1 MWCKRSIAY
10 TKKDKE
16 TCALDPLPS
25 CVFTQCIDILTPMV
39 TDIINASITQSHV
52 PLSMK
57 EAIVRPVSNKSSLD
71 VDTLS
76 SYRPVSNLTHVSKC
90 LKKVIA
96 QQLIEHTS
104 DMTELYQSAYMSNHS
119 TETALIAVC
128 DDIKRG
134 FDNRKG
140 TALVMI
146 DLSAA
151 FDTINHSILLQRL
164 RNRYGIT
171 HSALIWCQSH
181 LAERCQRVSIAD
193 QYSQKLKLSTGVPQ
207 GSVLGPL
214 LFSLYVQ
221 PIGDIIRKHG
231 LSFHHYAD
239 DLQLYDYFNF
249 SSPSFASTI
258 YRLQNCVT
266 DLQVWFNE
274 NQMIMNDDKTEFIPF
289 VPKRYDKLIEHSSI
303 IVGKNIITASSTVTN
318 LGVVLDR
325 NLTMAYQVSKIVRI
339 CTYKLRLV
347 NIIRDKLSVHVAER
361 VVNAMV
367 TGNLDYCNSLLHGI
381 TAGQLGRI
389 QKLQNTAARL
399 ILRRT
404 RHSSAT
410 IMLHELHWL
419 PIKTRAIYKLF
430 LMVYKSQQDMMPDYI
445 TSHLTEYKPPRPLR
459 SSEDKQL
466 VVGKTHLHYGDILFH
481 VAAAKLWNAAPLPLK
496 TVKTIGSFKSQL
508 KTYLF
513 RLNL

>member
-1 MWCKRSIAY
+1 
-10 TKKDKE
+10 
-16 TCALDPLPS
+16 
-25 CVFTQCIDILTPMV
+25 
-39 TDIINASITQSHV
+39 
-52 PLSMK
+52 
-57 EAIVRPVSNKSSLD
+57 
-71 VDTLS
+71 
-76 SYRPVSNLTHVSKC
+76 
-90 LKKVIA
+90 
-96 QQLIEHTS
+96 
-104 DMTELYQSAYMSNHS
+104 MT
-119 TETALIAVC
+119 
-128 DDIKRG
+128 
-134 FDNRKG
+134 
-140 TALVMI
+140 
-146 DLSAA
+146 
-151 FDTINHSILLQRL
+151 
-164 RNRYGIT
+164 
-171 HSALIWCQSH
+171 
-181 LAERCQRVSIAD
+181 
-193 QYSQKLKLSTGVPQ
+193 TGVPQ

-258 YRLQNCVT
+258 YRLQNCVA
-266 DLQVWFNE
+266 DLQAWFNE

-289 VPKRYDKLIEHSSI
+289 VPKRYDNLIEHSSI

-389 QKLQNTAARL
+389 QNTAARL

-419 PIKTRAIYKLF
+419 PIKKRAIYKLL
-430 LMVYKSQQDMMPDYI
+430 LMVYKPQQDMMPDYI

-459 SSEDKQL
+459 SSEDKQ
-466 VVGKTHLHYGDILFH
+466 VIVRKTHLHYGDILFQ

-496 TVKTIGSFKSQL
+496 TVKTIEDVFIQVELIVEDVLYGFMFHLRAFVFYINSV
-508 KTYLF
+508 
-513 RLNL
+513 LNWITC